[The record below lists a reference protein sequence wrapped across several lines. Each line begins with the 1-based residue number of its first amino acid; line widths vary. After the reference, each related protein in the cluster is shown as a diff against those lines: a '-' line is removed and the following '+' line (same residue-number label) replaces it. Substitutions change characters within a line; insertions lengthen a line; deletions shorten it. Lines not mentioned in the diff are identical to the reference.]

1 MTVLSLIEKKKL
13 LEFYSWLKIL
23 PAHKIFKEIQN
34 FKMNSYRINEH
45 FYLDFPL
52 VNYFVTL
59 EVEKKSTIS
68 LQSA

>member
-1 MTVLSLIEKKKL
+1 
-13 LEFYSWLKIL
+13 
-23 PAHKIFKEIQN
+23 
-34 FKMNSYRINEH
+34 MNSYMINEH

-52 VNYFVTL
+52 INYFVTL